1 MGAHETRTFKSGN
14 SEAVRLP
21 KEMGFGPGT
30 AVTVERTGDTLTIRA
45 VHDPERERAEL
56 NRLLAD
62 MLAIGTPADGVQAR
76 DPIDW
81 IDRPGL

>member
-1 MGAHETRTFKSGN
+1 MGIHETKTFKSGN

-21 KEMGFGPGT
+21 KELAFGPGT
-30 AVTVERTGDTLTIRA
+30 SVTMERTGDTLTIRA
-45 VHDPERERAEL
+45 VLDPERERAEL
-56 NRLLAD
+56 NRFLDD

-76 DPIDW
+76 IPFEW